1 MSVSAASKSRTE
13 NRSRTDR
20 DSGVSAQGRI
30 RREEQSDKSPKLVKS
45 EPRLPGSRDGFEARS
60 RPLTHL
66 QVPARAERAF
76 QGAPVYSARSFA
88 AGTASSQ
95 ATTQARPLST
105 TQAQAAQPASQGWAD
120 KAPVID
126 QLRPN
131 GWEEFKQWDPKA
143 ERHIMEN
150 GQSNCGPTSAAMVA
164 RAIGYGEGKTDAQL
178 IKEFMRVGGTTAA
191 GSTPNGVAN
200 MVRQAGAQAT
210 VVTSPKD
217 LSQLDAALAEGKMV
231 IANGDYHA
239 TGIPGRDGSKM
250 AGHFC
255 VVTGK
260 DAQGNYIINEPWNG
274 KQMKFTPEAMLN
286 YFREHRVSDGSRQ
299 GAMIIVDKVAPG
311 HTPGAPQ
318 PTAPTP
324 PAAPG
329 GSTSNTV
336 PPAGLRHD
344 GGRSYNRDVEQLQ
357 KLLVQ
362 TGYMKESDRLT
373 GPGHYG
379 NRTAAALEA
388 LQRDYGVQGNGR
400 TFDEAT
406 RAALEQKLAGQ
417 APVTPTP
424 PGGPQAPQGDY
435 ERAVAAAIAN
445 APKDNASLRQH
456 WAQFAADHVAPRL
469 EALGVPRE
477 QIKKAILWGL
487 TEGTSTVSNNGK
499 YFLENG
505 APSNAITY
513 SNLGDNLQ
521 ANRSTQTHNGYL
533 PSGNYANNWQVG
545 LAGVQVKEAVKNGW
559 LKDSFEKLYP
569 GMTPQQVGQRMLDL
583 MGSSDKSFPNL
594 SMAELTATDANGR
607 LVNGKWAAILL
618 RDPAINV
625 MAMTNHQNLDH
636 WLNVNRQRLEGEQAG
651 FYNRLQGIVDN
662 AFA

>member
-1 MSVSAASKSRTE
+1 MSLSVASKSKTE
-13 NRSRTDR
+13 NRSRIDR
-20 DSGVSAQGRI
+20 DSGVGKQ
-30 RREEQSDKSPKLVKS
+30 DKSPKLVKS
-45 EPRLPGSRDGFEARS
+45 EPRLPGDRFETKP

-66 QVPARAERAF
+66 QVPARADKSF

-88 AGTASSQ
+88 AGTASPQ
-95 ATTQARPLST
+95 AT
-105 TQAQAAQPASQGWAD
+105 TQAQAAQPMSSQGWAD

-143 ERHIMEN
+143 GRNIMEN
-150 GQSNCGPTSAAMVA
+150 GKSNCGPTSAAMVA
-164 RAIGYGEGKTDAQL
+164 RAIGFGEGKTDAQL
-178 IKEFMRVGGTTAA
+178 IRELGRVGGTTAA
-191 GSTPNGVAN
+191 GSSPEGVAN
-200 MVRQAGAQAT
+200 MVRHAGAQAS
-210 VVTSPKD
+210 VVYSPKD
-217 LSQLDAALAEGKMV
+217 LSQLDAALAAGKMV

-239 TGIPGRDGSKM
+239 TGVPGRDGSKM

-286 YFREHRVSDGSRQ
+286 YFKEHRVGDGSRQ
-299 GAMIIVDKVAPG
+299 GAMIIVDKV
-311 HTPGAPQ
+311 
-318 PTAPTP
+318 
-324 PAAPG
+324 APG

-344 GGRSYNRDVEQLQ
+344 GGKTYNKDVEQLQ
-357 KLLVQ
+357 KLLVKA
-362 TGYMKESDRLT
+362 GYMKESDRQT
-373 GPGHYG
+373 GPGYYG
-379 NRTAAALEA
+379 NRTAAALAE
-388 LQRDYGVQGNGR
+388 LQRQYGVPGDGR
-400 TFDEAT
+400 TFDAAT

-417 APVTPTP
+417 APATATP
-424 PGGPQAPQGDY
+424 PGGPQAPMGDY
-435 ERAVAAAIAN
+435 ERAVADAIAN

-487 TEGTSTVSNNGK
+487 TEGTSTVSNNGR

-505 APSNAITY
+505 APSNALAY
-513 SNLGDNLQ
+513 SNLDDNAQ
-521 ANRSTQTHNGYL
+521 ANRATQTHNGYL
-533 PSGNYANNWQVG
+533 PDGSYGKTWQVG
-545 LAGVQVKEAVKNGW
+545 LAGVQVSEAVKNGW
-559 LKDSFEKLYP
+559 LKDSFQKLYP

-594 SMAELTATDANGR
+594 TMDQLTATDAQGR

-625 MAMTNHQNLDH
+625 MSMTNHQRLDH
-636 WLNVNRQRLEGEQAG
+636 WLGVNHDRLEGEQAG
-651 FYNRLQGIVDN
+651 FYGRLENMVN
-662 AFA
+662 ATFA